1 VEVEA
6 LKILECRELVKMYGK
21 TRAVDSL
28 SFSVEKGEVLGLLGP
43 NGAGKTTTIKMILGL
58 TGLSGGKV
66 IIDRETKIGY
76 SPETPYFHP
85 FLTGYEV
92 MRFYSRLQKLDR
104 RTADQQIGRLLELAG
119 LSGAAVKK
127 VKNYSKGMLQR
138 LAFAQALL
146 GDPELLILDEP
157 MSGLDAVGRIEMLGL
172 IGRLKQEGKTI
183 IINSHILNDIEK
195 IADRAIFIANG
206 RLAGMAG
213 KNDLTGSSLEELFVK
228 AVGGDTHACVDA

>member
-1 VEVEA
+1 M
-6 LKILECRELVKMYGK
+6 KILECRELVKMYGK

-157 MSGLDAVGRIEMLGL
+157 MSGLDALKDRNARL
-172 IGRLKQEGKTI
+172 IGRQTRRQTI
-183 IINSHILNDIEK
+183 ITNFILNDIEK
-195 IADRAIFIANG
+195 LQTGRYYQNG
-206 RLAGMAG
+206 RLAGRRA
-213 KNDLTGSSLEELFVK
+213 NDLTGSREELFK
-228 AVGGDTHACVDA
+228 SRG